1 MGNDFLWVDDE
12 ETLRQ
17 LVALLRPSDPLAL
30 DTEADSLHHYKE
42 SVSLV
47 QIAQAGLH
55 FLVDPLAK
63 LDLSPL
69 WKKMSSGI
77 WILHGADFDLRMMR
91 RIGAKEP
98 GQVFDT
104 MLGAQ
109 ILGFSAFGYA
119 ALVEHFYGT
128 KLSKKNQK
136 ADWSIRPLNRS
147 MLDYAVQDTRYLE
160 GILHEMTQLLY
171 MEGRL
176 EWHEQSCARVVRTS
190 LISREEE
197 PGNEWR
203 LTGSNRLTPQG
214 LAILKSIWHW
224 REQEAEK
231 ADLPVFKVMNNDMLL
246 DLAQWAS
253 ESLKMPPPAFP
264 HWPHRMSHTRNEKLI
279 AAVEEGRTAEPIAK
293 LPSKPRL
300 RHDAKADARMEKLR
314 KGRDE
319 IAEKLKLDASF
330 IASKSTLL
338 EIARDPENGPAKLVA
353 EDRWCPWQAELI
365 KPVITSL

>member
-1 MGNDFLWVDDE
+1 MGNDFLWVDE
-12 ETLRQ
+12 VETLRQ
-17 LVALLRPSDPLAL
+17 LVGLLRPDSPFAL

-47 QIAQAGLH
+47 QIAQSGHH
-55 FLVDPLAK
+55 FLVDPLAD
-63 LDLSPL
+63 LQLSPL
-69 WKKMSSGI
+69 WKKMAGTV

-98 GQVFDT
+98 GAVFDT

-109 ILGFSAFGYA
+109 LLGFSAFGYA
-119 ALVEHFYGT
+119 ALVEHFYGIT
-128 KLSKKNQK
+128 LSKKNQK
-136 ADWSIRPLNRS
+136 ADWSQRPLSHS

-160 GILHEMTQLLY
+160 GILHEMTQLLHFA
-171 MEGRL
+171 GRL

-190 LISREEE
+190 LISREEDPE
-197 PGNEWR
+197 NVWR
-203 LTGSNRLTPQG
+203 ITGSNRLTPPG
-214 LAILKSIWHW
+214 LAILKAVWHW
-224 REQEAEK
+224 REIEAEK
-231 ADLPVFKVMNNDMLL
+231 ADLPVFKVMNNETIL
-246 DLAQWAS
+246 DLAEWAA
-253 ESLKMPPPAFP
+253 ESPKMPPPAFSR
-264 HWPHRMSHTRNEKLI
+264 WPHRMSHGRAEKLI
-279 AAVEEGRTAEPIAK
+279 HTIEEARQAEPIPK

-319 IAEKLKLDASF
+319 IAEKLKLDPSI

-338 EIARDPENGPAKLVA
+338 DIARDPENGPAKLVA

-365 KPVITSL
+365 APIIASF

>member
-1 MGNDFLWVDDE
+1 MGNDFLWVDDV

-17 LVALLRPSDPLAL
+17 LTAVLRPEDPLAL

-47 QIAQAGLH
+47 QIAQAGHH
-55 FLVDPLAK
+55 FLVDPLAN

-69 WKKMSSGI
+69 WKKMAGAT
-77 WILHGADFDLRMMR
+77 WILQGADFDLRMMR
-91 RIGAKEP
+91 RIGAQEP
-98 GQVFDT
+98 GAVFDT

-136 ADWSIRPLNRS
+136 ADWSQRPLSHS

-160 GILHEMTQLLY
+160 GILHEMTQLLHFA
-171 MEGRL
+171 GRL

-197 PGNEWR
+197 PENVWR
-203 LTGSNRLTPQG
+203 LSGSNRLTPVG

-224 REQEAEK
+224 RELEADK
-231 ADLPVFKVMNNDMLL
+231 ADLPVFKVMNNDTLL
-246 DLAQWAS
+246 DLAEWAS
-253 ESLKMPPPAFP
+253 ESIKMPPPAFP
-264 HWPHRMSHTRNEKLI
+264 HWPHRMSHGRAEKLI
-279 AAVEEGRTAEPIAK
+279 AAVEAGRAAEPIAK

-319 IAEKLKLDASF
+319 IAEKLKLDPSL

-338 EIARDPENGPAKLVA
+338 EIARDPENGAAKLVA
-353 EDRWCPWQAELI
+353 EDRWCQWQADLI
-365 KPVITSL
+365 DPLVKAL